1 VGDQAE
7 PLLPG
12 LGPRPGLDLQATA
25 RRAGAAIW
33 LDERLFEILGGWVA
47 SVPEPEAKVLV
58 ATQSAHHGWHAGL
71 WAERLPS
78 LHDVDPASWVGPAP
92 GAEAVLNR
100 LAAADGTIERLV
112 GVHRVVL
119 PRLVAAHAEHL
130 DACSPVADG
139 PTMRTL
145 RLVLQDEG
153 EDQRAGERLLQRLL
167 RSQGDVERAAAH
179 QALIESLLVEGGP
192 LLG

>member
-7 PLLPG
+7 PLRLG
-12 LGPRPGLDLQATA
+12 LGRGLGLQATA

-47 SVPEPEAKVLV
+47 TTAEPEVKLLV
-58 ATQSAHHGWHAGL
+58 AAQSAHHGWHAGL

-78 LHDVDPASWVGPAP
+78 LHDVDPASWVAPAP
-92 GAEAVLNR
+92 GVEAAVDR
-100 LAAADGTIERLV
+100 IATADGTIERLV

-119 PRLVAAHAEHL
+119 PRLAAAHAEHL

-139 PTMRTL
+139 PTIRTL
-145 RLVLQDEG
+145 RLVLQDEW
-153 EDQRAGERLLQRLL
+153 EDQRAGEHLLQRIL
-167 RSQGDVERAAAH
+167 RSRDDVERAAAH
-179 QALIESLLVEGGP
+179 QASVEALLVAGGP
-192 LLG
+192 VLG